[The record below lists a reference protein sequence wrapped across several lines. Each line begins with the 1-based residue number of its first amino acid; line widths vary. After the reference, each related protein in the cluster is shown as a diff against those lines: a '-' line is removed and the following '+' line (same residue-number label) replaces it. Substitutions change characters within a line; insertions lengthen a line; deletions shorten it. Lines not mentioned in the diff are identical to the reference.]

1 MKKLQ
6 HFVYLGCSCVLAL
19 CMYTSTSAQ
28 IAREIEFDDF
38 EVRDRMILLGGGLRG
53 VEFDPSA
60 AADNSI
66 DAQGAILKTN
76 PDLEL
81 DLQKAE
87 RYKNDGNYDVACQ
100 LWQIVLDRSGDTL
113 YSEDGEVYFSL
124 VQQVEK
130 ILATLPEKGLSVYRI
145 KADAE
150 AAQILAQGRG
160 DLDEQ
165 ALSQV
170 VRSYFVSSVG
180 DDAAFKL
187 ACLNLDNHDFIGAQR
202 LLRKVIEQ
210 HPDPSIPLDQLFV
223 RISLCQTVMG
233 DVLGAKA
240 TLAQAKQHMNGN
252 SADLINL
259 VENAIESSGTDSSEI
274 KFGTSGSRFSNYRV
288 MPSLP
293 KNFLD
298 EALECEWQMYVNIKD
313 IDRQSIEENILMGE
327 AAHGPAAQNTVD
339 KSKERDMFE
348 RWREEGWQPT
358 GRLIFDNDLVYF
370 KAPNRMTAWR
380 TDRLSEQAAWRS
392 AWINYFVPDDATKI
406 LSQLHGQM
414 GVRSIPSGQPVEK
427 NHVRFFGDRIS
438 QEMAIHANVLYSLE
452 GPEQMPKNTSRVI
465 NHGNTGQ
472 RRGRENHLVAYD
484 ARSGKALW
492 ALPKLKSDIQGE
504 PADPNAA
511 ENENSEYLIS
521 GGFMSAPIGYDN
533 LLLVPV
539 NTGGTIWVYALDAQ
553 NNGKTVW
560 KSFLCDEPES
570 GAEPWA
576 PIQMSLS
583 GSNLIVTCGTGV
595 VFVVDASTGMI
606 QFAKRYRRVGI
617 QPFGPGQNFRGIN
630 VGQNMRFDGWSSD
643 EVIPYGNQMI
653 CFCSDTNMINAYD
666 IATGKQLWFVE
677 MAPIGMNKLNYILG
691 IQSDVLYLAGP
702 ETVLAFDLK
711 SEGMMLW
718 GGEALFDGKKS
729 SGRGMLTPDGI
740 YLPIEDSIWKF
751 DLNGTGTSAKKI
763 ASATVDLGTGA
774 PIGNLFSDGQR
785 IWAVGANR
793 VYALT
798 PAETTESD

>member
-6 HFVYLGCSCVLAL
+6 HFVHASWSCVVAL
-19 CMYTSTSAQ
+19 CLCSTASAQ

-38 EVRDRMILLGGGLRG
+38 EIRDRMILLGGGLRA
-53 VEFDPSA
+53 VEFDPSLA
-60 AADNSI
+60 NEQTT

-81 DLQKAE
+81 DLEKAE

-100 LWQIVLDRSGDTL
+100 LWQIVLNRSGDTL

-124 VQQVEK
+124 VRQVEK

-150 AAQILAQGRG
+150 AAQILAKGRG

-170 VRSYFVSSVG
+170 VRKYFVSSFG

-240 TLAQAKQHMNGN
+240 TLAQAQQHADGN
-252 SADLINL
+252 STDLINL
-259 VENAIESSGTDSSEI
+259 VANAIENSGTENSEI
-274 KFGTSGSRFSNYRV
+274 EFGTSGTRFSNFRV

-293 KNFLD
+293 ENFLD
-298 EALECEWQMYVNIKD
+298 NNLECEWQMYVNIKD
-313 IDRQSIEENILMGE
+313 IDRPKTVENVLMGDS
-327 AAHGPAAQNTVD
+327 AHSPVAQNTVD

-348 RWREEGWQPT
+348 TWREKGWQPT

-370 KAPNRMTAWR
+370 KSPNRMTAWSS
-380 TDRLSEQAAWRS
+380 DRLSDKAAWRS
-392 AWINYFVPDDATKI
+392 AWANYFVPDDATR
-406 LSQLHGQM
+406 LLTQFHGNM
-414 GVRSIPSGQPVEK
+414 GGRSLPSGRPTEK

-438 QEMAIHANVLYSLE
+438 QEMAVHNDVLYTLE
-452 GPEQMPKNTSRVI
+452 GPDQKPKKSARVVG
-465 NHGNTGQ
+465 HGNTGQ

-484 ARSGKALW
+484 AISGKALW
-492 ALPKLKSDIQGE
+492 TLPRLKSDIQGE

-511 ENENSEYLIS
+511 ENENSEFLVS

-539 NTGGTIWVYALDAQ
+539 NTGGTIWVYALDADQ
-553 NNGKTVW
+553 DGKTVW

-606 QFAKRYRRVGI
+606 QFAKRYRRVGS
-617 QPFGPGQNFRGIN
+617 QPFGRAQNVRGIN
-630 VGQNMRFDGWSSD
+630 VANNMKFDGWSSD

-666 IATGKQLWFVE
+666 IATGNSLWFVE

-729 SGRGMLTPDGI
+729 NGRGMLTPDGI

-751 DLNGTGTSAKKI
+751 DLDGTGTSAKKI

-798 PAETTESD
+798 PVETPESD